1 MKITNLLI
9 GLSLLI
15 VLGCSKDNDSDQE
28 PGGNKLTAL
37 VPQAYLNEAKEMGF
51 EIHAGDNPPDVVGEY
66 LLAPWRFD
74 KDNYNSVGVGTPPG
88 STNENGFTLRLSEQK
103 GTSLVVRYVGYY
115 EGTKE
120 LSKPFII
127 GSGNSFTICRHI
139 QMVGGSGANFS
150 FPYVQLISGSKDGET
165 LRNVKMAT
173 IGLKADS
180 PNEAGI
186 TVEGQISIRS
196 DADGISQ

>member
-1 MKITNLLI
+1 MKTLTFLI

-15 VLGCSKDNDSDQE
+15 ASGCSKDKGSDQD
-28 PGGNKLTAL
+28 PGGNTLTKL

-51 EIHAGDNPPDVVGEY
+51 AIHIGDNPPNVEGEY

-74 KDNYNSVGVGTPPG
+74 KDNYNPPGVGTTPG
-88 STNENGFTLRLSEQK
+88 STNADGFTLRLSEQK

-120 LSKPFII
+120 LSKPFIV
-127 GSGNSFTICRHI
+127 GSGNNFTICRHI

-150 FPYVQLISGSKDGET
+150 FPFVQLISGSKEGQT
-165 LRNVKMAT
+165 LRNVQMAT

-180 PNEAGI
+180 PNEAGV
-186 TVEGQISIRS
+186 TVDGQISIRS
-196 DADGISQ
+196 DVDGISQ